1 MPNAGLVPRSAER
14 LPALLRQSPPPT
26 EQEYTAGIHPSVQC
40 TLLEI
45 YIHIV
50 IFDYGDFKNSSYQVI
65 EGNLEKETLFSLIET
80 ELIL

>member
-1 MPNAGLVPRSAER
+1 MPNAGLVPRFAER

-50 IFDYGDFKNSSYQVI
+50 IFDYGEFKYSSYPVI
-65 EGNLEKETLFSLIET
+65 VGNLGTETLLSFTET
-80 ELIL
+80 ELIP